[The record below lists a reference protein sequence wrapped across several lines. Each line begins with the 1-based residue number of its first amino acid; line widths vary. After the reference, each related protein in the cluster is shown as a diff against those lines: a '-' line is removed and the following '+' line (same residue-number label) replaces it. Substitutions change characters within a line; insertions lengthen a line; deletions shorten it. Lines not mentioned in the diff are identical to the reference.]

1 MRSAAERGKK
11 PRWSW
16 QSKTEGVTEIDVV
29 MLSKR
34 TLLFHERSPL
44 MDLLI
49 CRAQG
54 SRRQSE
60 LKFHAIHQTA
70 ISWHGVVGHIM
81 VQSYIKNSHS
91 HLLLQ
96 WELHMAAITS
106 IKDPLVNLNTN
117 AHRQTH
123 VDLQQPFEDIQNLN
137 RLFQLLWST
146 SNIAADKKRVE
157 DNAFVDFFCCC
168 FIFTIHVNTLQRLQP
183 QSPGKQGMQD

>member
-1 MRSAAERGKK
+1 MRHRGGASARFKIGIAVVISEIARLANYKDHKISDYVNGSWERKK

-16 QSKTEGVTEIDVV
+16 QSKTEGVTETDVV
-29 MLSKR
+29 MLS
-34 TLLFHERSPL
+34 TCNLLFHERSPL

-49 CRAQG
+49 YWAQG

-60 LKFHAIHQTA
+60 LKFHAIHQTV
-70 ISWHGVVGHIM
+70 ISWHEVVGHIM

-117 AHRQTH
+117 AYRQTH
-123 VDLQQPFEDIQNLN
+123 VDLQQPFEDIQN
-137 RLFQLLWST
+137 FTWLL
-146 SNIAADKKRVE
+146 
-157 DNAFVDFFCCC
+157 
-168 FIFTIHVNTLQRLQP
+168 
-183 QSPGKQGMQD
+183 